1 MMVMYDY
8 DTNVINA
15 TAIKSHKEH
24 DLVDGY
30 DRLYKDLQ
38 KAGIQPVLH
47 KLDNETSKDLI
58 ESIEEK
64 GLEYQLA
71 PPYDH
76 RQNPAERAIRT
87 FKNHFIATLYGAD
100 DNFPLD

>member
-1 MMVMYDY
+1 M
-8 DTNVINA
+8 
-15 TAIKSHKEH
+15 
-24 DLVDGY
+24 
-30 DRLYKDLQ
+30 
-38 KAGIQPVLH
+38 H

-71 PPYDH
+71 PPHDH

-87 FKNHFIATLYGAD
+87 FKNHFIAALYGAD
-100 DNFPLD
+100 DDFPIDQWDRLIEQAVMTLNMLRPS

>member
-1 MMVMYDY
+1 MYDY

-15 TAIKSHKEH
+15 TAIKPHKQH

-30 DRLYKDLQ
+30 DQLYKDLQ

-58 ESIEEK
+58 ASIEEK
-64 GLEYQLA
+64 RLEYQLA

-87 FKNHFIATLYGAD
+87 FKNCCIATLNGAD
-100 DNFPLD
+100 DDFPINQWD